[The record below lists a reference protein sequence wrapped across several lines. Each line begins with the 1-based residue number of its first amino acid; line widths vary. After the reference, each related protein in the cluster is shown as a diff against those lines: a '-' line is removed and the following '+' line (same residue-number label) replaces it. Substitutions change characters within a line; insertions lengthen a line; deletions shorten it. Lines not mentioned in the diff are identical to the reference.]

1 MQSPVSLRVGAF
13 AGPKPSRRAS
23 CILVSGVVSNGWYGM
38 IAAHVFTYVPGAR
51 RCEPT
56 PTKPASCS
64 RPLHPLIRR
73 LESGR
78 WDPGPKL
85 CWSVR
90 VGGQVGGIAEW
101 PLPGWAGGR
110 MGKWA
115 DGQVGGVAELAAT
128 RMPH

>member
-78 WDPGPKL
+78 WDPGQKL
-85 CWSVR
+85 FWCVCAVRVSRR
-90 VGGQVGGIAEW
+90 VGGSAR
-101 PLPGWAGGR
+101 LPIGR
-110 MGKWA
+110 YQ
-115 DGQVGGVAELAAT
+115 DAALISET
-128 RMPH
+128 VLND